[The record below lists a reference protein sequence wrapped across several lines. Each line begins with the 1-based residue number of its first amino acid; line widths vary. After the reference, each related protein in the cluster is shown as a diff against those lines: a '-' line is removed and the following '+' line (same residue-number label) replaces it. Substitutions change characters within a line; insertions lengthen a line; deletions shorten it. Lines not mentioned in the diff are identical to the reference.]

1 LLRAIEV
8 PVKVIAPV
16 VVTAAVCVTVPAVA
30 VAEREFVVTAPW
42 SKMLPV
48 PVALRVKLNA
58 PLIVA
63 LELNVMEA
71 EPLVVMIELPVN
83 VTGAPKLKLPP
94 DPDVVMFPATE

>member
-1 LLRAIEV
+1 
-8 PVKVIAPV
+8 
-16 VVTAAVCVTVPAVA
+16 
-30 VAEREFVVTAPW
+30 
-42 SKMLPV
+42 MLPV

-83 VTGAPKLKLPP
+83 VTGAPKLKLPL
-94 DPDVVMFPATE
+94 DPDVVMFAPIE